1 MNKNNL
7 SLFSFLFSVI
17 FINSVS
23 LFCANLTPSG
33 ISVLDNMGTKRTN
46 FSNTEPI
53 VMWQKVYNSNTSSSK
68 IYFTFYILNP
78 SGSICF
84 QHTGNAAPGTQ
95 GYSETQISGIN
106 ISQFYS
112 VPGEYTFR
120 GKAEL
125 DSETVTQEIKFTVS
139 SPNITLIYPPY
150 GARNLSDNPLT
161 FRWVSS
167 GASMYRIIVA
177 DNAGMNNPAH
187 SYTNNGEN
195 SYTYPDNPTLPREK
209 LTPGEVYYWK
219 VEGLDSVGN
228 VISQSLVYNFSIKS
242 ESSNQSRN
250 VKISALSLTAP
261 VMSQKEPVN
270 FKVSVINEGNT
281 SENNINIKL
290 SLGGVEANDSP
301 KQIAIINSGQSHEIP
316 FTAFMPEN
324 QEQALAVACI
334 DIFDDNISDNC
345 KTLLVNTASYNRQ
358 KKKLNYDEMIEI
370 LKKRLGIGNIEDLK
384 DYDLISIVCP
394 SCGEGELSDLIS
406 GLVSGESQVSGVLVE
421 GDEGTTK
428 KITNNFS
435 KEEFNL
441 TDLNM
446 KIEFFTELS
455 GFTSV
460 FENKDSYTLVIKDR
474 KEWKNI
480 WQKMFADKDLPEVD
494 FSKNMVVL
502 IVSSP
507 KDNADFIRLMGIRK
521 SGEESVIDYYIVE
534 NPQEAMESAYILK
547 SIERI
552 EGSIKFNKINRN
564 KR

>member
-1 MNKNNL
+1 
-7 SLFSFLFSVI
+7 
-17 FINSVS
+17 
-23 LFCANLTPSG
+23 
-33 ISVLDNMGTKRTN
+33 
-46 FSNTEPI
+46 
-53 VMWQKVYNSNTSSSK
+53 
-68 IYFTFYILNP
+68 
-78 SGSICF
+78 
-84 QHTGNAAPGTQ
+84 
-95 GYSETQISGIN
+95 
-106 ISQFYS
+106 
-112 VPGEYTFR
+112 
-120 GKAEL
+120 
-125 DSETVTQEIKFTVS
+125 
-139 SPNITLIYPPY
+139 
-150 GARNLSDNPLT
+150 
-161 FRWVSS
+161 
-167 GASMYRIIVA
+167 
-177 DNAGMNNPAH
+177 
-187 SYTNNGEN
+187 
-195 SYTYPDNPTLPREK
+195 
-209 LTPGEVYYWK
+209 
-219 VEGLDSVGN
+219 
-228 VISQSLVYNFSIKS
+228 
-242 ESSNQSRN
+242 
-250 VKISALSLTAP
+250 
-261 VMSQKEPVN
+261 
-270 FKVSVINEGNT
+270 
-281 SENNINIKL
+281 
-290 SLGGVEANDSP
+290 
-301 KQIAIINSGQSHEIP
+301 
-316 FTAFMPEN
+316 
-324 QEQALAVACI
+324 
-334 DIFDDNISDNC
+334 
-345 KTLLVNTASYNRQ
+345 
-358 KKKLNYDEMIEI
+358 MIEI

-406 GLVSGESQVSGVLVE
+406 GLISGESQVSGVLVE

-460 FENKDSYTLVIKDR
+460 FENKDSYTLVIKER

-552 EGSIKFNKINRN
+552 EGNIKFNKINRN